1 MDENIV
7 FGIILALLTAIVSAL
22 ASLFDRKGLETH
34 DPLAGTLIRGSFAI
48 PFLLVATLLFSD
60 LTTLDNLTMIFWII
74 LIVSAILMCVGDL
87 IYMFVL
93 EFAPISHVI
102 PLAAAYP
109 IFVTTFAIILLNEQ
123 PSLLTLIGT
132 FCVIAGV
139 SFVAGNIVHCD
150 NENHLSGR
158 VRKGS
163 GLLAL
168 IAAAIW
174 GLAII
179 LVGLVFKETNVEI
192 FPIVLFRLSIVLVI
206 LAVFSAIQKRS
217 HLTRLNKRF
226 RLDRGTYFLGLA
238 GIMFFVIGQ
247 ATFYTSIKMIGA
259 SQAVP
264 LSSISPM
271 IATILGII
279 FLNER
284 VSLKQLFGICLI
296 IAGSTLIV
304 L

>member
-7 FGIILALLTAIVSAL
+7 FGILLALLTAIVSAL

-34 DPLAGTLIRGSFAI
+34 DPLTGTLIRGSFAI
-48 PFLLVATLLFSD
+48 PFLLAATLLFSD
-60 LTTLDNLTMIFWII
+60 VAALDNLTMIFWII

-93 EFAPISHVI
+93 EFAPISRVI

-109 IFVTTFAIILLNEQ
+109 IFVTIFAIILLNEQ

-139 SFVAGNIVHCD
+139 SFVAGNIAHCD

-206 LAVFSAIQKRS
+206 LTVFSTIQNRN
-217 HLTRLNKRF
+217 HLPRLNKRF
-226 RLDRGTYFLGLA
+226 
-238 GIMFFVIGQ
+238 
-247 ATFYTSIKMIGA
+247 
-259 SQAVP
+259 
-264 LSSISPM
+264 
-271 IATILGII
+271 
-279 FLNER
+279 
-284 VSLKQLFGICLI
+284 
-296 IAGSTLIV
+296 
-304 L
+304 